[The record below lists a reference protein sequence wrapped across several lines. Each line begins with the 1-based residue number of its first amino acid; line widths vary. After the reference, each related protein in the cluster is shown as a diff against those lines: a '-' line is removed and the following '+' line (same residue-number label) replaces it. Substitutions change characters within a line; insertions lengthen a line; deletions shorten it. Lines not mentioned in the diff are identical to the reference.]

1 MRWVIVTLLIAIATP
16 TFANVPA
23 GSIGQIK
30 GSGVIE
36 RDNDVIDGGNGVE
49 VQMQDTAVTANGTMR
64 IDFKDETRVDLT
76 EHARLTI
83 DEFVYDPASNTGNLS
98 IRATLGGVRYA
109 SGQIAK
115 RNRQNVRIQ
124 TPSATI
130 GVRGTD
136 FVMVVDELG
145 GSMITLLPSCDTF
158 GMCYVGEIDVTT
170 DAGTVVMNQAFQ
182 STLTT
187 TRWQPPSPPLLIDIE
202 ERLLNQLIILRKRT
216 PYMEASEEF
225 NAGAK
230 RADFLGL
237 DFLQFD
243 ALDQDLLNTDELWV
257 SALDDTQYMLAE
269 LLYDMLDQLNAAIM
283 AIFQDELFRL
293 NQIILRQET
302 NTYGFDPETGIRLEK
317 DDNSWVWSREDNQ
330 NNNNIRLRLH
340 QNNNYVLNIQQGD
353 FVIYE
358 YILGTDRSNTI
369 DIIQSN

>member
-225 NAGAK
+225 NAGAR

-293 NQIILRQET
+293 NQIMLRQET

-317 DDNSWVWSREDNQ
+317 DDNSWVWTREDNQ